1 MRIFVL
7 LLIVGLCLTNAFLI
21 KQNRDLKATVARLR
35 ARPEVLRPGSRV
47 PPFTGNLV
55 SGQQRTLN
63 YADRPK
69 TVLMAF
75 STQCAACERALPYW
89 RAIEAVSRRNQYQV
103 FGISLDGGTE
113 SKQFLE
119 SKGLAMET
127 FVNIDPD
134 MREIYKLSLAPLT
147 IVIDSTGHIDKIW
160 PGNFNRE
167 TKKEV
172 EEYFG
177 ITVDDDLK

>member
-1 MRIFVL
+1 M
-7 LLIVGLCLTNAFLI
+7 LLIVGLCLTNALLI

-35 ARPEVLRPGSRV
+35 TRPEVLGPGSRV
-47 PPFTGNLV
+47 PPFKGNV
-55 SGQQRTLN
+55 ASGQQRTLN

-75 STQCAACERALPYW
+75 STQCAACERVLPYW
-89 RAIEAVSRRNQYQV
+89 RAIEAVSHRDQYQV
-103 FGISLDGGTE
+103 FGISLDGGAE

-127 FVNIDPD
+127 FVNIDPE
-134 MREIYKLSLAPLT
+134 MREIYRLSLAPLT
-147 IVIDSTGHIDKIW
+147 IVINSTGHVERIW